1 MTRLDGWLT
10 AGRDDLTLDLG
21 PRIAERAQ
29 TPSPLSHQ
37 DADRDDLLQPK
48 FYYLSAKQIKIC
60 NISKAVTVI
69 FIFWRPPF
77 LFSTR
82 CQLTADPPCTTLIMI
97 PSAPLFLTS
106 FEIVLLIINFAL
118 FSYGHPDAKMSLY
131 RLKSR
136 GTLPSNAISHHRR
149 SAQPLLIL
157 YSGCSVTFLL
167 ALLII

>member
-1 MTRLDGWLT
+1 
-10 AGRDDLTLDLG
+10 
-21 PRIAERAQ
+21 
-29 TPSPLSHQ
+29 
-37 DADRDDLLQPK
+37 
-48 FYYLSAKQIKIC
+48 
-60 NISKAVTVI
+60 
-69 FIFWRPPF
+69 
-77 LFSTR
+77 
-82 CQLTADPPCTTLIMI
+82 MI